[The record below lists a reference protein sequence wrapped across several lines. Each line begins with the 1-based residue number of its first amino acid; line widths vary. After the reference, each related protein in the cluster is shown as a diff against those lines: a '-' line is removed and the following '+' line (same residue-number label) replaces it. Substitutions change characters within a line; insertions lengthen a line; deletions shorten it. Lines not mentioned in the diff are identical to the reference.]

1 MVELKWAY
9 MGVIVKLSKFTIYA
23 YTVNTKSNLG
33 TPKCQFFPT
42 FLVFSESVHQKEWE
56 NAQGDMKIGKVAK
69 WDALLYRLILNFATH
84 KLANC
89 ANCYP
94 QYVL

>member
-1 MVELKWAY
+1 MSMVELKWAY

-69 WDALLYRLILNFATH
+69 WNTLIVNSPHFSVFLLH
-84 KLANC
+84 KEQV
-89 ANCYP
+89 P
-94 QYVL
+94 IHG